1 MYKRPCLASTTTN
14 HAYKRAD
21 SIFRHVP
28 IFQGRFQSTRR
39 YFSNIFS
46 TSDRHELSL
55 NLMDNCMINAGEA
68 IIVSQF
74 QRKNKPQRQYNFEKG
89 ISIKQ
94 ARNFGPLS
102 KRNKEAT
109 KKRKKKLTL
118 GERSYPMAFVPTP
131 ERSIKG

>member
-1 MYKRPCLASTTTN
+1 
-14 HAYKRAD
+14 
-21 SIFRHVP
+21 
-28 IFQGRFQSTRR
+28 
-39 YFSNIFS
+39 
-46 TSDRHELSL
+46 
-55 NLMDNCMINAGEA
+55 MINAGEA